1 MARRNACSI
10 LKTLFGRNIMAAKR
24 KSILFIVMILVGWGV
39 LAWTAAAIG
48 INKIGSSP
56 AFPFIVVLLA
66 LSPVYPLYQL
76 AAQWPKLRI
85 GLVSVV
91 VGLVIAAIAAIAH
104 YFLRIDQPWVDYMST
119 LGEILFF
126 MSSLLLAWQ
135 GLRSKA

>member
-1 MARRNACSI
+1 
-10 LKTLFGRNIMAAKR
+10 MAAKR